1 MSVRNL
7 CCCCS
12 LPPRIHPKPS
22 GGSVESAGGQLGVF
36 PPTDFAP
43 LRASWKALKSFGPEN
58 SGACKVSR
66 GLTILGDRA
75 RQGLSPGTLGMA
87 RTHEGFS
94 ESGFKVGTFPK
105 MTPSQCQPDRIP
117 TGQRQ
122 PSPPPWE
129 DVSTTRRGAL
139 TPPFSRRQKRQQSWP

>member
-1 MSVRNL
+1 M
-7 CCCCS
+7 
-12 LPPRIHPKPS
+12 
-22 GGSVESAGGQLGVF
+22 ESAGGQLGVF

-43 LRASWKALKSFGPEN
+43 LRESWKALKSFGPEN

-75 RQGLSPGTLGMA
+75 REGLSPGTLDRA

-117 TGQRQ
+117 TGQRH
-122 PSPPPWE
+122 PSPPSVGGRVNHAARSSDASLQPE
-129 DVSTTRRGAL
+129 AKTTAELAL
-139 TPPFSRRQKRQQSWP
+139 VRSKS